1 MKRLTALLLASVILS
16 SAAFAN
22 DEQIN
27 IYSYRQPF
35 LIEPITDVFTEETG
49 IEVNIL
55 YVKAGIAKRL
65 EREGKYS
72 PADLVLTSDFN
83 RLLEITD
90 KGLTQTN
97 QQMQTSDVIPA
108 QFKDSEGHWFALTK
122 RVRAV
127 YASKSRVADTA
138 DITYE
143 NLSSAQYK
151 GRICTRSGKHPYNV
165 SLVASMIA
173 HHGKNYTKDWLLA
186 LKNNLARKPQGND
199 RGQAK
204 AIKEGLCDLSLGNS
218 YYFGKMLMD
227 EKQKSW
233 ANAVR
238 LVFPNQQDRGSHI
251 NISGMAMTKY
261 APHKKNTQQLM
272 AFLTSDKAQSLYAE
286 INMEYPVNPNV
297 EPSELVKSW
306 GEFKADDIALT
317 EIVKHRQTAYKLLDE
332 VKFDL

>member
-1 MKRLTALLLASVILS
+1 MKRLTALLLASAILS
-16 SAAFAN
+16 TEAFAN
-22 DEQIN
+22 DEEVN

-35 LIEPITDVFTEETG
+35 LIEPITEVFTEETG
-49 IEVNIL
+49 IAVNIL
-55 YVKAGIAKRL
+55 YVKDGIAKRL

-72 PADLVLTSDFN
+72 PADIVLTSDFN

-90 KGLTQTN
+90 KGLTQAN
-97 QQMQTSDVIPA
+97 QQMQDSDVIPD
-108 QFKDSEGHWFALTK
+108 QYKDSEGHWFALTK

-127 YASKSRVADTA
+127 YASKSRVSNTA
-138 DITYE
+138 DISYE

-173 HHGKNYTKDWLLA
+173 HHGKDATKDWLLG

-227 EKQKSW
+227 EKQKPW
-233 ANAVR
+233 ADAVK

-261 APHKKNTQQLM
+261 APHKKNAQQLM
-272 AFLTSDKAQSLYAE
+272 AYLSSEKAQSLYAD
-286 INMEYPVNPNV
+286 INMEYPVNSNV